1 MAFSLICPLT
11 SSFKLSESWQFSGF
25 SIEISYTQRA
35 FSHKITPVLKNFLM
49 HLKMSIDFGCFFYF
63 NQGSHSCPGAS
74 CYSIIESLLA
84 CFKCILDINVISHRR
99 TLLNFLF
106 DTSLKGG
113 DRLGDVTFGT
123 NQ

>member
-1 MAFSLICPLT
+1 MAFSLISPLT
-11 SSFKLSESWQFSGF
+11 SSLKLSAVLAFHLKSLTLSEL
-25 SIEISYTQRA
+25 

-106 DTSLKGG
+106 DTSSKGG
-113 DRLGDVTFGT
+113 DKLGDVTFGT
-123 NQ
+123 KQ